1 MNDLI
6 DNAEVTG
13 NIFLDGENIYGPD
26 IDVVALRKRVGMVFQ
41 RPNPFPMSIFD
52 NIAYG
57 PRIHGVRDKSALE
70 ETVER
75 SLRRAFLWDEVKDK
89 LRQGGTQLSGGQQQR
104 LCIAR
109 VLSVDPEVILM
120 DEPASALDPVATAKI
135 EDLMLEL
142 RQDYTVIIVTHN
154 MQQAQRASDFTG
166 FFLMGEL
173 MEFQATADLFLTP
186 ARKETE
192 DYISGRFG

>member
-1 MNDLI
+1 
-6 DNAEVTG
+6 
-13 NIFLDGENIYGPD
+13 
-26 IDVVALRKRVGMVFQ
+26 
-41 RPNPFPMSIFD
+41 MSIFD